1 MIPIVHPELYDVH
14 FLRGHLINVLPHLGL
29 AGDPERS
36 LRAPRLRPC
45 NAASRSAVSRG
56 IGNRFRPHVVYLI
69 ARILAEAHC
78 RAYAVVG
85 KMLQLIHKS
94 VSSYSE
100 VLVGVDNRRHDGLA
114 G

>member
-1 MIPIVHPELYDVH
+1 MIPVVHPELYDVH
-14 FLRGHLINVLPHLGL
+14 FLRGHLIDVLPHLGL

-36 LRAPRLRPC
+36 LRAPRLGPGH
-45 NAASRSAVSRG
+45 AASRSAVSRG
-56 IGNRFRPHVVYLI
+56 IGNGFGPHLVHLI

-78 RAYAVVG
+78 RANAVVG

-94 VSSYSE
+94 VSSHSE
-100 VLVGVDNRRHDGLA
+100 VLVGIDNRRYDGLA